1 MNIGIMTFHWATNYG
16 AVIQAYALQRYLS
29 KSGYDVSI
37 IDYVPETRR
46 KTIRS
51 CLRARR
57 PSSILRNTCEY
68 LKERRLQKFRSK
80 YFRLSDRYSSY
91 DELKKN
97 PPPCHVLICGS
108 DQIWHFAFTDRGE
121 HKPTYA
127 YFLDFGK
134 PEVKRIAYAASFGCA
149 NYPQEVFARIAP
161 RISVFNAVSVREQSG
176 VQLALNAGVRQVSV
190 VPDPTLL
197 LSESDYNA
205 LSTGWDG
212 LNNDNSFFYV
222 LHHNQP
228 VIDDIKRYF
237 IKALSQNVIDSRA
250 YTNSVMGIEQW
261 LWEIKT
267 AKTVVTNSF
276 HGVVFA
282 IIFKKTFI
290 TTLVEGEFSEMNDRV
305 YTLLKSVGLENR
317 ILEQYDEDRIQSLLV
332 EGKKI
337 EWDVVEKRV
346 CEMRRQGYSFLR
358 HSNKT
363 MPVISSAAEKSIQIV
378 PRSGSSCV
386 KAMFC

>member
-1 MNIGIMTFHWATNYG
+1 
-16 AVIQAYALQRYLS
+16 
-29 KSGYDVSI
+29 
-37 IDYVPETRR
+37 VP
-46 KTIRS
+46 
-51 CLRARR
+51 
-57 PSSILRNTCEY
+57 
-68 LKERRLQKFRSK
+68 
-80 YFRLSDRYSSY
+80 
-91 DELKKN
+91 
-97 PPPCHVLICGS
+97 
-108 DQIWHFAFTDRGE
+108 
-121 HKPTYA
+121 
-127 YFLDFGK
+127 
-134 PEVKRIAYAASFGCA
+134 
-149 NYPQEVFARIAP
+149 
-161 RISVFNAVSVREQSG
+161 
-176 VQLALNAGVRQVSV
+176 
-190 VPDPTLL
+190 
-197 LSESDYNA
+197 
-205 LSTGWDG
+205 
-212 LNNDNSFFYV
+212 
-222 LHHNQP
+222 
-228 VIDDIKRYF
+228 
-237 IKALSQNVIDSRA
+237 KALSQNVIDSRA